1 MLTRLRLCAGLVIV
15 AAATFFPTVAHA
27 WVNPVRPQNR
37 GAAIPGAINGALD
50 PSLLVTVEGS
60 CRLAHGAAPALAAL
74 LADARAQGVA
84 LGAADCY
91 RPVDGQN
98 SARSGA
104 CQSGNC
110 ACAATGGTPTT
121 GGTSIHGWGKAVDF
135 NENGITIGFDTTG
148 YRWLKANAG
157 RYAFNHPGFAE
168 PGGSP
173 CPEAWHWEWV
183 GDGGSLGPAP
193 RVVGIATSG
202 DGRGYRTVSSYGS
215 VSSFGTMTGA
225 GSPDLSRLGAP
236 VVGLLGTTDG
246 SGYLMATGD
255 GGVLSFGGASSKGS
269 AAGTVLAAPVTGIAA
284 TPTGNGYWLVAADV
298 RIIPLRRCGDVG
310 PPLHLSQPMTGM
322 SPTPTAYGYWLVA
335 ADGGIFAFGDAA
347 FHGSTG
353 NIHLNQPITGMA
365 PTPTGNGYWLVAA
378 DGGIFTFGDAAYLGS
393 GA

>member
-1 MLTRLRLCAGLVIV
+1 MLTRLRFCASLLIM
-15 AAATFFPTVAHA
+15 AAATLVPTAAHA
-27 WVNPVRPQNR
+27 WVNPVRPANR
-37 GAAIPGAINGALD
+37 GAAIPGAVNGALD

-135 NENGITIGFDTTG
+135 NENGITIGFDTAG

-157 RYAFNHPGFAE
+157 RYAFNHPAFAE

-183 GDGGSLGPAP
+183 GDGGSLGPP
-193 RVVGIATSG
+193 PQVVGISAAG
-202 DGRGYRTVSSYGS
+202 DGRGYRIVSSYGA
-215 VSSFGTMTGA
+215 VSSFGTLASA
-225 GSPDLSRLGAP
+225 GTPDLSLLVAP
-236 VVGLLGTTDG
+236 VVGLVGAADG
-246 SGYLMATGD
+246 GGYLLASAD
-255 GGVLSFGGASSKGS
+255 AGVMSFGSASFKGS
-269 AAGTVLAAPVTGIAA
+269 AASTRLAAPATGIAA
-284 TPTGNGYWLVAADV
+284 TPTGNGYWLVAAD
-298 RIIPLRRCGDVG
+298 
-310 PPLHLSQPMTGM
+310 
-322 SPTPTAYGYWLVA
+322 
-335 ADGGIFAFGDAA
+335 GGIFAFGDAV

-365 PTPTGNGYWLVAA
+365 ATPTGNGYWLVAA